1 MSLCLRFIVTATII
15 NIVENWQSLYVIDPI
30 PSFGSCDISET
41 KFPPNYYNILTD
53 CAGLAHRYAT
63 FLCFWDVEI

>member
-30 PSFGSCDISET
+30 PQSFGSCDISET
-41 KFPPNYYNILTD
+41 KLPPNYYNILTD
-53 CAGLAHRYAT
+53 CAGL
-63 FLCFWDVEI
+63 V